1 MNDPTEPIDV
11 ARRLLEFFSRI
22 EPIRF
27 LGLDF
32 PISKDEQELLLNE
45 GAAVRYV
52 RQANDLIGS
61 LRQALETTDWH
72 ADVTEMPESE
82 RNQWT
87 VGTAIELWGVPRPI
101 LRGFIQ
107 PMQRVPIISR
117 VPDQIALY
125 LISIDNGEDYLDRE
139 THGMGLHYHYLNW
152 RQDRSNVIL
161 SWDTRWKAP
170 DPQTTPATLRALFV
184 EPHGEKSNAAFVAK
198 PHLWGAQKRASLH
211 AACVPD
217 LSKWPTTEFKCA
229 ANKSTI
235 VHPPGRTLTPHP
247 DAVTSVV
254 AKAVASAK
262 KIKKRRR

>member
-1 MNDPTEPIDV
+1 MNDPEEPIEV
-11 ARRLLEFFSRI
+11 ARRLLEFASRV
-22 EPIRF
+22 EPIRISSSDF
-27 LGLDF
+27 LA
-32 PISKDEQELLLNE
+32 SRDEQELLLNNSV
-45 GAAVRYV
+45 AVRYV
-52 RQANDLIGS
+52 RQAEEMIGS
-61 LRQALETTDWH
+61 LKEALENVDWH
-72 ADVTEMPESE
+72 VDVSEIPESE
-82 RNQWT
+82 RNRWT
-87 VGTAIELWGVPRPI
+87 FGTAIELWGVHKPI

-107 PMQRVPIISR
+107 PMQKVPILR
-117 VPDQIALY
+117 RMPDQIALF

-152 RQDRSNVIL
+152 REERSNVVL

-170 DPQTTPATLRALFV
+170 DPQTAPPTLRGLFV

-217 LSKWPTTEFKCA
+217 LSKWPIKEFKCA

-247 DAVTSVV
+247 DAISTVM
-254 AKAVASAK
+254 AKAAASAK